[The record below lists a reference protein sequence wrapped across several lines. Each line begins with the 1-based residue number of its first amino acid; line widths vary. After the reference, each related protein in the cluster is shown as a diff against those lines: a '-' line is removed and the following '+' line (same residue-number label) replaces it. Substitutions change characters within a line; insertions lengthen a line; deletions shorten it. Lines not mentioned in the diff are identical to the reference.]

1 MNSPSALTPEQIAIL
16 QLLADGDKYSDIA
29 LAIGTSEQQIKN
41 RVHLLL
47 QELGADNSR
56 HAIAQAFRAGLLR

>member
-1 MNSPSALTPEQIAIL
+1 MQLTAQQTEIL
-16 QLLADGDKYSDIA
+16 QKLADGDRYADVA
-29 LAIGTSEQQIKN
+29 LAIGKTEGTVKN
-41 RVHLLL
+41 VMHRML

>member
-1 MNSPSALTPEQIAIL
+1 MQLSAAQAEIL
-16 QLLADGDKYSDIA
+16 QKLADGDRYADVA
-29 LAIGTSEQQIKN
+29 LATGRSEGTIKN
-41 RVHLLL
+41 IMHQML